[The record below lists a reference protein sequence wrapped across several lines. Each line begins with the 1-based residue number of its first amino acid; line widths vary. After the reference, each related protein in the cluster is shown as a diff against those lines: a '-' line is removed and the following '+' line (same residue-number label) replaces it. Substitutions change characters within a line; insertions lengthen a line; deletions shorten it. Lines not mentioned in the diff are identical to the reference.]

1 MSDSYLIKGGK
12 PLKGEVM
19 LSGAKNVA
27 LKTIIGAL
35 MFKGN
40 VVLKNIPRI
49 NDVLDLIEL
58 FARVGDSLM
67 HQ

>member
-27 LKTIIGAL
+27 LWL
-35 MFKGN
+35 S
-40 VVLKNIPRI
+40 V
-49 NDVLDLIEL
+49 
-58 FARVGDSLM
+58 
-67 HQ
+67 